1 MFYGFERLCEKYG
14 AVSVKP
20 LLKGW
25 SKDKKYILEAAD
37 GHRYL
42 LRLSDKALYEKKRE
56 QYELLQRLKQLGLN
70 CSEALEFGAS
80 DDGTVYTLL
89 SYLPGVDGKEA
100 LAKMTDE
107 EAYRIGLE
115 AGRCLRKLHGI
126 AIPPHEKTWWERYL
140 YKMPKKIAAYE
151 ACGYKIPM
159 QEKIL
164 EYYKEH
170 YVIMKDRPLVF
181 CHGDYHLGNMIVQNG
196 KIGIIDFDKN
206 GAADPYDDLKP
217 FCWNVMVSEYFETGL
232 INGYKML
239 PEEIRN
245 RYSLVITG
253 KKGWLYDEI
262 FETVSSSPELKD
274 RVIFT
279 GYVDDC
285 DMVPI
290 MHSASVFAYVSF
302 YEGFGIP
309 VIEGM
314 ASGVPTVTSYGSSLE
329 EISDGH
335 CYLCD
340 PKDPGSISGALE
352 SAVRTAED
360 LKGENGPDAQAAAS
374 GKIEDAVKRASGFTW
389 KQCGIGSVEAF
400 REAYEKRNGR

>member
-1 MFYGFERLCEKYG
+1 MRIAVDLTSTPRSKTGIGRYMLGLIKGLQECDSENEYYLFAQDDDLDGFGVYAPNFHMVPVKSRILRKQYIRILWEQFVFPWRLRKIKADVLHCPNFTMPYTKKLIYRRLAVTSAMHDMTYFFLPEFHVGWKREMFKWYIKRTARACDKIITISKNSEADIPRYCKPKNPSVAVTYMGVKEEFFDGGKASEETLSKYG
-14 AVSVKP
+14 I
-20 LLKGW
+20 KGE
-25 SKDKKYILEAAD
+25 YIYYVGTLE
-37 GHRYL
+37 
-42 LRLSDKALYEKKRE
+42 
-56 QYELLQRLKQLGLN
+56 
-70 CSEALEFGAS
+70 
-80 DDGTVYTLL
+80 
-89 SYLPGVDGKEA
+89 P
-100 LAKMTDE
+100 
-107 EAYRIGLE
+107 
-115 AGRCLRKLHGI
+115 RK
-126 AIPPHEKTWWERYL
+126 
-140 YKMPKKIAAYE
+140 
-151 ACGYKIPM
+151 
-159 QEKIL
+159 
-164 EYYKEH
+164 
-170 YVIMKDRPLVF
+170 
-181 CHGDYHLGNMIVQNG
+181 
-196 KIGIIDFDKN
+196 
-206 GAADPYDDLKP
+206 
-217 FCWNVMVSEYFETGL
+217 NVPGL

-340 PKDPGSISGALE
+340 PKDPGSISDALA

-360 LKGENGPDAQAAAS
+360 LKGENGPDAQADAS

-389 KQCGIGSVEAF
+389 KQCGIGSVKAF